1 MKLGGVTFGIYLLHM
16 FFLNEILEKTDI
28 FRKLGINDMIVTIF
42 AVIITMVLG
51 SIGTIILKKIP
62 GIKSFI

>member
-1 MKLGGVTFGIYLLHM
+1 MTFGIYLLHM

-62 GIKSFI
+62 IVNRLI

>member
-1 MKLGGVTFGIYLLHM
+1 M

-62 GIKSFI
+62 IVNRLI